1 MPKVELD
8 PDLLAETAARLQ
20 ARIEARFPGSALG
33 QRAGDLIEL
42 LASVSIRADDIA
54 RPIWPL
60 RLLAGALLVA
70 VVGLLAVLPW
80 GLSGAGLDNALQRIQ
95 FVESAVN
102 DAVFLGAG
110 LLFVWTL
117 ESRIKRRRA
126 LRVLHELRSFAHVID
141 MLQLTK
147 DPQRVPAN
155 RNRATPMSPPTAMDA
170 YELGRY
176 LDYCSEL
183 LSLAAKGAAIMA
195 LRFDDPVV
203 LGAVNEIEDLTN
215 GLSRKIW
222 QKLMIILTTDAGFD
236 HDPEVPG
243 SVELGLGGDGVAA
256 GGAA

>member
-1 MPKVELD
+1 MPRVELD
-8 PDLLAETAARLQ
+8 PDLLAETAEQLQ
-20 ARIEARFPGSALG
+20 ARILARFPESALG

-42 LASVSIRADDIA
+42 LASVRSRADDIT

-60 RLLAGALLVA
+60 RLLAGALL
-70 VVGLLAVLPW
+70 LAVAGLGALLPW
-80 GLSGAGLDNALQRIQ
+80 GLSGAGIDTTLERIQ

-117 ESRIKRRRA
+117 EARIKRRRA
-126 LRVLHELRSFAHVID
+126 LRLLHEIRSFAHVID

-147 DPQRVPAN
+147 DPQRLPAN
-155 RNRATPMSPPTAMDA
+155 LGRATAVSPPTAMDA

-183 LSLAAKGAAIMA
+183 LSLAAKGAAILA
-195 LRFDDPVV
+195 IRFDDPVL

-222 QKLMIILTTDAGFD
+222 QKLMIILTTDADFE
-236 HDPEVPG
+236 HDPSPG
-243 SVELGLGGDGVAA
+243 
-256 GGAA
+256 

>member
-1 MPKVELD
+1 MPRVELD
-8 PDLLAETAARLQ
+8 PDLLAETAEQLQ
-20 ARIEARFPGSALG
+20 ARILARFPESALG

-42 LASVSIRADDIA
+42 LASVRSRADDIA

-60 RLLAGALLVA
+60 RLLAGALL
-70 VVGLLAVLPW
+70 LAVAGLGALLPW
-80 GLSGAGLDNALQRIQ
+80 GLSGAGIDTTLERIQ

-102 DAVFLGAG
+102 DALFLGAG

-117 ESRIKRRRA
+117 EARIKRRRA
-126 LRVLHELRSFAHVID
+126 LRLLHEIRSFAHVID

-147 DPQRVPAN
+147 DPQRLPAN
-155 RNRATPMSPPTAMDA
+155 LDRATAVSPPTAMDA

-183 LSLAAKGAAIMA
+183 LSLAAKGAAILA
-195 LRFDDPVV
+195 IRFDDPVL

-222 QKLMIILTTDAGFD
+222 QKLMIILTTDADFQ
-236 HDPEVPG
+236 HDPSPG
-243 SVELGLGGDGVAA
+243 
-256 GGAA
+256 

>member
-8 PDLLAETAARLQ
+8 PDLLAETAVRLQ
-20 ARIEARFPGSALG
+20 ARIVARFPGSALG

-42 LASVSIRADDIA
+42 LASVRSRADDIA
-54 RPIWPL
+54 RPMWPL
-60 RLLAGALLVA
+60 RLLAGTLLVA
-70 VVGLLAVLPW
+70 VVGLLAALPW
-80 GLSGAGLDNALQRIQ
+80 GLSGAGVDNTLQRIQ
-95 FVESAVN
+95 FIESAVN

-117 ESRIKRRRA
+117 ENRIKRRRA
-126 LRVLHELRSFAHVID
+126 LRLLHEIRSFAHVID

-155 RNRATPMSPPTAMDA
+155 RSRATPMSPPTAMDT

-183 LSLAAKGAAIMA
+183 LSLAAKGAALLAI
-195 LRFDDPVV
+195 RFDDPVV
-203 LGAVNEIEDLTN
+203 LGAVNEIEELTN

-236 HDPEVPG
+236 DDPEVPG
-243 SVELGLGGDGVAA
+243 LEARP
-256 GGAA
+256 